1 MNIFFSRH
9 NYVRADKVMKLR
21 HLLDKLGNIP
31 GMMSEEKGQVNSI
44 SLIVN
49 ISYKSLCNTEITISI
64 DCKENLINNLW
75 CNLYSSIECCIA
87 VNVPV

>member
-31 GMMSEEKGQVNSI
+31 GMMSEEKGRVNSI
-44 SLIVN
+44 QSHCQHYLQ
-49 ISYKSLCNTEITISI
+49 KPL
-64 DCKENLINNLW
+64 
-75 CNLYSSIECCIA
+75 
-87 VNVPV
+87 

>member
-44 SLIVN
+44 QSHCQHFLQRP
-49 ISYKSLCNTEITISI
+49 L
-64 DCKENLINNLW
+64 
-75 CNLYSSIECCIA
+75 
-87 VNVPV
+87 

>member
-1 MNIFFSRH
+1 MNYLLATGIGDDACTLGKTDLIIVERGSMIMNIFFSRH

-44 SLIVN
+44 QSHCQHFLQ
-49 ISYKSLCNTEITISI
+49 KPL
-64 DCKENLINNLW
+64 
-75 CNLYSSIECCIA
+75 
-87 VNVPV
+87 